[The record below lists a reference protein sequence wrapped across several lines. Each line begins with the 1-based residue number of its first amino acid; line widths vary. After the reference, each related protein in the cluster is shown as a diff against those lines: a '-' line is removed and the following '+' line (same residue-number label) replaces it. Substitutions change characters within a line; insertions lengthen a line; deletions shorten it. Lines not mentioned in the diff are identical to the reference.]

1 MPERDPASPPRA
13 PEMPARGDPAEA
25 RLWRMTLV
33 RLAGVGLAVLGL
45 VVAGRQALGAS
56 SPFAGLALM
65 LAGAGLVT
73 FAPRLFR

>member
-1 MPERDPASPPRA
+1 MAERDPA
-13 PEMPARGDPAEA
+13 EV
-25 RLWRMTLV
+25 RLWQLTLA
-33 RLAGVGLAVLGL
+33 RLAGVGIAVLGL
-45 VVAGRQALGAS
+45 WVVGTTPLDSA

>member
-1 MPERDPASPPRA
+1 MAER
-13 PEMPARGDPAEA
+13 DPAEA
-25 RLWRMTLV
+25 RLWKLTLV

-45 VVAGRQALGAS
+45 WVVGTAPLGGAS
-56 SPFAGLALM
+56 PVAGLALM